1 MRRSQIF
8 TAAARVWHSE
18 FADLASMEVEKA
30 KAILTAAATG
40 IFSDAGLLHCGHA
53 WDSAAQPRREGEP
66 QVSKYPHPSY
76 KDIYSVQEM
85 EFVTWPYMKL
95 QVILRLV
102 KPTFRRISL
111 NNR

>member
-1 MRRSQIF
+1 
-8 TAAARVWHSE
+8 
-18 FADLASMEVEKA
+18 MEVEKA

-53 WDSAAQPRREGEP
+53 WDSAAKPRREGEP